1 MSERLPSKRKALKL
15 LFKTGCSPAV
25 IKHCKAV
32 AAVATKIAKA
42 CEKKELNVDVQL
54 VEIGALLH
62 DIGRSRTHS
71 VDHAVVGVEIAKSL
85 GLPVKLVS
93 IIGCHVGG
101 GITVD
106 EARRL
111 GWPVKSYVP
120 QTLEEKIVAYADKLI
135 EGLRRVPIE
144 QTLEKFSKELGK
156 THPAIERMKSLHDEI
171 SSIIGDFDVDT
182 HVA

>member
-1 MSERLPSKRKALKL
+1 VSERLPSKRKALRL
-15 LFKTGCSPAV
+15 LFEAGCSPAV
-25 IKHCKAV
+25 IEHCKAV
-32 AAVATKIAKA
+32 AAVATKIARA
-42 CEKKELNVDVQL
+42 CEKKELNVDIQL

-71 VDHAVVGVEIAKSL
+71 VNHAVVGMEIAKSL
-85 GLPVKLVS
+85 GLPDKLVS
-93 IIGCHVGG
+93 VIGRHVGG
-101 GITVD
+101 GITVN
-106 EARRL
+106 EAERL

-144 QTLEKFSKELGK
+144 QTLEKFSRELGE
-156 THPAIERMKSLHDEI
+156 THPAIERVKSLHAEI
-171 SSIIGDFDVDT
+171 SSIIGDFDADT

>member
-1 MSERLPSKRKALKL
+1 MSEQLPSKRKALKL
-15 LFKTGCSPAV
+15 LFEAGCSPAV
-25 IKHCKAV
+25 VEHCKAV
-32 AAVATKIAKA
+32 AAVAVKIARA
-42 CEKKELNVDVQL
+42 CEKKKLNVDIQL

-71 VDHAVVGVEIAKSL
+71 VNHAVVGMEIAESL
-85 GLPVKLVS
+85 GLPDKLVS
-93 IIGCHVGG
+93 IIGRHIGG

-111 GWPVKSYVP
+111 GWPVKSYMP

-135 EGLRRVPIE
+135 EGLRTVPIE
-144 QTLEKFSKELGK
+144 QTLEKLSRELGE
-156 THPAIERMKSLHDEI
+156 THPAIERVKKLHAEI
-171 SSIIGDFDVDT
+171 SSIIGDFDADT

>member
-15 LFKTGCSPAV
+15 LSESGCSPAV
-25 IKHCKAV
+25 IEHCKAV
-32 AAVATKIAKA
+32 AAVAVKIARA
-42 CEKKELNVDVQL
+42 CEKKGLNVDVQL

-71 VDHAVVGVEIAKSL
+71 VNHAVVGMEIAKSL
-85 GLPVKLVS
+85 GLPDKLVS
-93 IIGCHVGG
+93 VIGRHVGG

-135 EGLRRVPIE
+135 EGLRTVPIE
-144 QTLEKFSKELGK
+144 QTLEKFSRELGE
-156 THPAIERMKSLHDEI
+156 THPAIERVKKLHAEI
-171 SSIIGDFDVDT
+171 SSIIGDFDADT